1 MIGKYVPLSSRIHGK
16 NARAP
21 VNFVIYPNYLA
32 KNSTVTPDKK
42 EPGYPVLRLGDL
54 AAAADDTFLQLMN
67 LVSAFV

>member
-42 EPGYPVLRLGDL
+42 EPGDL